1 MKLKNRMRA
10 MLVVLVIS
18 VVPLVVSAYH
28 FQTGLSQYS
37 WSSSGEDSYDF
48 FLYWKGFLLVCIS
61 LIMAMWFA
69 AAFIRDRKN
78 LLGRAGAKYMVPVCL
93 YLLFAVVSTVCSE
106 HKSMAVYGGYE
117 QWEGIIIIGAYV
129 IVLLFSYLMLCEK
142 IEFRIVMWGF
152 LIGVFALSLVS
163 AMQAF
168 GYDFLR
174 TEAGHAMMNFMSDKK
189 LNFTFNFEVGRVYS
203 TLHNPNYVGSYVALV
218 LPVILSLV
226 SWETR
231 GASVVRSILAGISAI
246 CLVLMLAGSQS
257 VTGFI
262 GVFCS
267 LLVYGVYWF
276 IQNRAQ
282 WKRVLLS
289 AACCV
294 VVVALIVVTNKPVF
308 EYGYNKMLHPTPNHF
323 LIKSMESREG
333 CLYITTAKDD
343 VLVMKTGRWGEEEKP
358 YEVRDGAGRELPLVY
373 DEEKDVLKVTDD
385 RFDGIELHETVLTED
400 GTAYEAVKIQ
410 TPSMN
415 KTYTVAKKEA
425 SKETQYAMHTT
436 SGKLDELRHI
446 ESIGFENKQHF
457 GSRRGYI
464 WSRTFPLLRKH
475 LLLGS
480 GPSTFVYEFPN
491 YDYVG
496 RTNVGYEWSVVT
508 KPHNMYLQIWVQT
521 GLPSLLMFLAMY
533 LVYFVESIRLYFRR
547 KTVRH
552 TDIIGL
558 GIMLGTIGYLVT
570 GLANDSCVAVAP
582 LYWALLGAGMAVNR
596 YNRNTTN
603 Q

>member
-1 MKLKNRMRA
+1 
-10 MLVVLVIS
+10 MLVVLVLS

-37 WSSSGEDSYDF
+37 WSSSGEDVYDF
-48 FLYWKGFLLVCIS
+48 FLFWKGFLLVCIS
-61 LIMAMWFA
+61 LFMALVFILTY
-69 AAFIRDRKN
+69 IRDRAQVAE
-78 LLGRAGAKYMVPVCL
+78 RAGAKYIVPVCL
-93 YLLFAVVSTVCSE
+93 YLSFAVLSTVCSE
-106 HKSMAVYGGYE
+106 HKNMAVYGGYE

-129 IVLLFSYLMLCEK
+129 IVLLFCYLMLCEK
-142 IEFRIVMWGF
+142 TEFNIVMWGF
-152 LIGVFALSLVS
+152 LIGVFVLSLVS

-226 SWETR
+226 SWEKQR
-231 GASVVRSILAGISAI
+231 ASVARSILAGISAI

-267 LLVYGVYWF
+267 FLLYGIYWF
-276 IQNRAQ
+276 VQNRAQ
-282 WKRVLLS
+282 WKRVLLC
-289 AACCV
+289 AAGCV
-294 VVVALIVVTNKPVF
+294 AVISLIVVTNKPVF

-333 CLYITTAKDD
+333 RLYITTVKDD
-343 VLVMKTGRWGEEEKP
+343 VLVMKVGRWGEEQNP
-358 YEVRDGAGRELPLVY
+358 YEVRDGAGRELPLVF
-373 DEEKDVLKVTDD
+373 DEEQDVLKVTDE
-385 RFDGIELHETVLTED
+385 RFGGIELHETELTED
-400 GTAYEAVKIQ
+400 GVAYDALKIQ

-415 KTYTVAKKEA
+415 KTYTVAKKEEA
-425 SKETQYAMHTT
+425 KETQYVLETT

-446 ESIGFENKQHF
+446 EAVGFEDRQHF

-464 WSRTFPLLRKH
+464 WSRTFPLLPKH

-491 YDYVG
+491 HDYVG

-521 GLPSLLMFLAMY
+521 GLPSLFMFLALY

-547 KTVRH
+547 KPVRH
-552 TDIIGL
+552 SEIVGL
-558 GIMLGTIGYLVT
+558 GIMLGTVGYLVT

-582 LYWALLGAGMAVNR
+582 LYWALLGIGMAVNR
-596 YNRNTTN
+596 YNRSIG
-603 Q
+603 

>member
-1 MKLKNRMRA
+1 
-10 MLVVLVIS
+10 MLIVLVLS

-37 WSSSGEDSYDF
+37 WSSSGEDVYDF
-48 FLYWKGFLLVCIS
+48 FLFWKGFLLVCIS
-61 LIMAMWFA
+61 LFMASVFILTY
-69 AAFIRDRKN
+69 IRDRAQVTE
-78 LLGRAGAKYMVPVCL
+78 RAGAKYIVPVCL
-93 YLLFAVVSTVCSE
+93 YLSFAVLSTVCSE
-106 HKSMAVYGGYE
+106 HKNMAVYGGYE

-129 IVLLFSYLMLCEK
+129 IVLLFCYLMLCGK
-142 IEFRIVMWGF
+142 TEFNIVMWGF
-152 LIGVFALSLVS
+152 LIGVFVLSLVS

-168 GYDFLR
+168 GYDFFR

-226 SWETR
+226 SWEKQR
-231 GASVVRSILAGISAI
+231 ASVARSILAGISAI

-267 LLVYGVYWF
+267 FLLYGIYWF

-282 WKRVLLS
+282 WKRVLLC
-289 AACCV
+289 AAGCV
-294 VVVALIVVTNKPVF
+294 VVISLIVVTNKPVF

-323 LIKSMESREG
+323 LVKSMESREG
-333 CLYITTAKDD
+333 RLYITTVKDD
-343 VLVMKTGRWGEEEKP
+343 VLVMKVGRWGEEQNP
-358 YEVRDGAGRELPLVY
+358 YEVRDGAGRELPLVF
-373 DEEKDVLKVTDD
+373 DEEQDILKVTDE
-385 RFDGIELHETVLTED
+385 RFDGIELHETELTED
-400 GTAYEAVKIQ
+400 GVAYDALKIQ

-415 KTYTVAKKEA
+415 KTYTVAKKEEA
-425 SKETQYAMHTT
+425 KETQYVLETT

-446 ESIGFENKQHF
+446 EAVGFEDRQHF

-464 WSRTFPLLRKH
+464 WSRTFPLLPKH

-491 YDYVG
+491 HDYVG

-521 GLPSLLMFLAMY
+521 GLPSLFMFLALY
-533 LVYFVESIRLYFRR
+533 LVYFVESIRIYFRR
-547 KTVRH
+547 KPVRH
-552 TDIIGL
+552 SEIVGL
-558 GIMLGTIGYLVT
+558 GIMLGTVGYLVT

-582 LYWALLGAGMAVNR
+582 LYWALLGIGMAVNR
-596 YNRNTTN
+596 YNRSID
-603 Q
+603 

>member
-1 MKLKNRMRA
+1 
-10 MLVVLVIS
+10 MLIVLVLS

-37 WSSSGEDSYDF
+37 WSSSGEDVYDF
-48 FLYWKGFLLVCIS
+48 FLFWKGFLLVCIS
-61 LIMAMWFA
+61 LFMASVFILTY
-69 AAFIRDRKN
+69 IRDRAQVTE
-78 LLGRAGAKYMVPVCL
+78 RAGAKYIVPVCL
-93 YLLFAVVSTVCSE
+93 YLSFAVLSTVCSE
-106 HKSMAVYGGYE
+106 HKNMAVYGGYE

-129 IVLLFSYLMLCEK
+129 IVLLFCYLMLCGK
-142 IEFRIVMWGF
+142 TEFNIVMWGF
-152 LIGVFALSLVS
+152 LIGVFVLSLVS

-168 GYDFLR
+168 GYDFFR

-226 SWETR
+226 SWEKQR
-231 GASVVRSILAGISAI
+231 ASVARSILAGISAI

-267 LLVYGVYWF
+267 FLLYGIYWF

-282 WKRVLLS
+282 WKRVLLC
-289 AACCV
+289 AAGCV
-294 VVVALIVVTNKPVF
+294 VVISLIVVTNKPVF

-333 CLYITTAKDD
+333 RLYITTVKDD
-343 VLVMKTGRWGEEEKP
+343 VLVMKVGRWGEEQNP
-358 YEVRDGAGRELPLVY
+358 YEVRDGAGRELPLAF
-373 DEEKDVLKVTDD
+373 DEEQDILKVTDE
-385 RFDGIELHETVLTED
+385 RFDGIELHETELTED
-400 GTAYEAVKIQ
+400 GVAYDALKIQ

-415 KTYTVAKKEA
+415 KTYTVAKKEEA
-425 SKETQYAMHTT
+425 KETQYVLETT

-446 ESIGFENKQHF
+446 EAVGFEDRQHF

-464 WSRTFPLLRKH
+464 WSRTFPLLPKH

-491 YDYVG
+491 HDYVG

-521 GLPSLLMFLAMY
+521 GLPSLFMFLALY
-533 LVYFVESIRLYFRR
+533 LVYFVESIRIYFRR
-547 KTVRH
+547 KPVRH
-552 TDIIGL
+552 SEIVGL
-558 GIMLGTIGYLVT
+558 GIMLGTVGYLVT

-582 LYWALLGAGMAVNR
+582 LYWALLGIGMAVNR
-596 YNRNTTN
+596 YNRSID
-603 Q
+603 

>member
-1 MKLKNRMRA
+1 
-10 MLVVLVIS
+10 MLIVLVLS

-37 WSSSGEDSYDF
+37 WSSSGEDVYDF
-48 FLYWKGFLLVCIS
+48 FLFWKGFLLVCIS
-61 LIMAMWFA
+61 LFMASVFILTY
-69 AAFIRDRKN
+69 IRDRAQVTE
-78 LLGRAGAKYMVPVCL
+78 RAGAKYIVPVCL
-93 YLLFAVVSTVCSE
+93 YLSFAVLSTVCSE
-106 HKSMAVYGGYE
+106 HKNMAVYGGYE

-129 IVLLFSYLMLCEK
+129 IVLLFCYLMLCGK
-142 IEFRIVMWGF
+142 TEFNIVMWGF
-152 LIGVFALSLVS
+152 LIGVFVLSLVS

-168 GYDFLR
+168 GYDFFR

-226 SWETR
+226 SWEKQR
-231 GASVVRSILAGISAI
+231 ASVARSILAGISAI

-267 LLVYGVYWF
+267 FFLYGIYWF

-282 WKRVLLS
+282 WKRVLLC
-289 AACCV
+289 AAGCV
-294 VVVALIVVTNKPVF
+294 VVISLIVVTNKPVF

-333 CLYITTAKDD
+333 RLYITTVKDD
-343 VLVMKTGRWGEEEKP
+343 VLVMKVGRWGEEQNP
-358 YEVRDGAGRELPLVY
+358 YEVRDGAGRELPLVF
-373 DEEKDVLKVTDD
+373 DEEQDILKVTDE
-385 RFDGIELHETVLTED
+385 RFDGIELHETELTED
-400 GTAYEAVKIQ
+400 GVAYDALKIQ

-415 KTYTVAKKEA
+415 KTYTVAKKEEA
-425 SKETQYAMHTT
+425 KETQYVLETT

-446 ESIGFENKQHF
+446 EAVGFEDRQHF

-464 WSRTFPLLRKH
+464 WSRTFPLLPKH

-491 YDYVG
+491 HDYVG

-521 GLPSLLMFLAMY
+521 GLPSLFMFLALY
-533 LVYFVESIRLYFRR
+533 LVYFVESIRIYFRR
-547 KTVRH
+547 KPVRH
-552 TDIIGL
+552 SEIVGL
-558 GIMLGTIGYLVT
+558 GIMLGTVGYLVT

-582 LYWALLGAGMAVNR
+582 LYWALLGIGMAVNR
-596 YNRNTTN
+596 YNRSID
-603 Q
+603 

>member
-1 MKLKNRMRA
+1 
-10 MLVVLVIS
+10 MLVVLVLS

-37 WSSSGEDSYDF
+37 WSSSGEDVYDF
-48 FLYWKGFLLVCIS
+48 FLFWKGFLLVCIS
-61 LIMAMWFA
+61 LFMASVFILTY
-69 AAFIRDRKN
+69 IRDRAQVTE
-78 LLGRAGAKYMVPVCL
+78 RAGAKYIVPVCL
-93 YLLFAVVSTVCSE
+93 YLSFAVLSTVCSE
-106 HKSMAVYGGYE
+106 HKNMAVYGGYE

-129 IVLLFSYLMLCEK
+129 IVLLFCYLMLCGK
-142 IEFRIVMWGF
+142 TEFNIVMWGF
-152 LIGVFALSLVS
+152 LIGVFVLSLVS

-168 GYDFLR
+168 GYDFFR

-226 SWETR
+226 SWEKQR
-231 GASVVRSILAGISAI
+231 ASVARSILAGISAI

-267 LLVYGVYWF
+267 FLLYGIYWF

-282 WKRVLLS
+282 WKRVLLC
-289 AACCV
+289 AAGCV
-294 VVVALIVVTNKPVF
+294 VVISLIVVTNKPVF

-333 CLYITTAKDD
+333 RLYITTVKDD
-343 VLVMKTGRWGEEEKP
+343 VLVMKVGRWGEEQNP
-358 YEVRDGAGRELPLVY
+358 YEVRDGAGRELPLVF
-373 DEEKDVLKVTDD
+373 DEEQDILKVTDE
-385 RFDGIELHETVLTED
+385 RFDGIELHETELTED
-400 GTAYEAVKIQ
+400 GVAYDALKIQ

-415 KTYTVAKKEA
+415 KTYTVAKKEEA
-425 SKETQYAMHTT
+425 KETQYVLETT

-446 ESIGFENKQHF
+446 EAVGFEDRQHF

-464 WSRTFPLLRKH
+464 WSRTFPLLPKH

-491 YDYVG
+491 HDYVG

-521 GLPSLLMFLAMY
+521 GLPSLFMFLALY
-533 LVYFVESIRLYFRR
+533 LVYFVESIRIYFRR
-547 KTVRH
+547 KPVRH
-552 TDIIGL
+552 SEIVGL
-558 GIMLGTIGYLVT
+558 GIMLGTVGYLVT

-582 LYWALLGAGMAVNR
+582 LYWALLGIGMAVNR
-596 YNRNTTN
+596 YNRSID
-603 Q
+603 